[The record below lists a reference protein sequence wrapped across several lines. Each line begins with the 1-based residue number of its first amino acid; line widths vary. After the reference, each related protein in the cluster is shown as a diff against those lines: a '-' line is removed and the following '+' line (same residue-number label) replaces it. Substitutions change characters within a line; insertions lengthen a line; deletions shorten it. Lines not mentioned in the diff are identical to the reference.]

1 MTGSSPYQ
9 GAILEHFRRPR
20 NYGPLP
26 NATAEAEGSNPLC
39 GDRVRIAIA
48 FDVSHQRVADA
59 RFTANACA
67 ICIASAS
74 LLTEC
79 IRGIPLQDARA
90 LTDDTILAQLGVD
103 IPAARR
109 RCALLPLEAM
119 RRALSAGAV
128 AGAEVV
134 ALLLAAGSARRFG
147 GEQKLL
153 APVADPEGRT
163 MPLVRQ
169 SAIRLREAGV
179 ERMIVVLGRE
189 SERVR
194 ESLAGVDLEFITNE
208 SFAVGMSTSIAT
220 GVRAVLQKWP
230 HARGV
235 LIALGDQPLWDAR
248 IVSTLVE
255 TFAASRMRIVAP
267 RYRGARGNPVIFAR
281 ELADELLAID
291 GDQGARDVIEREAGR
306 VQYVDFD
313 SSAPVDI
320 DTPTDLERLSES
332 LRAPE
337 DRPE

>member
-1 MTGSSPYQ
+1 MTGSGPYQ

-48 FDVSHQRVADA
+48 LDASRQRVADA

-67 ICIASAS
+67 ICIAAAS

-79 IRGIPLQDARA
+79 IRGIPLPDASA
-90 LTDDTILAQLGVD
+90 LTEDTLLAQLGGD

-128 AGAEVV
+128 AGGSVV
-134 ALLLAAGSARRFG
+134 ALLLAAGTARRFG
-147 GEQKLL
+147 GEHKLL
-153 APVADPEGRT
+153 VPVADPDHRI

-169 SAIRLREAGV
+169 SALRLREAGV
-179 ERMIVVLGRE
+179 EQVLVVLGRE
-189 SERVR
+189 GERVR
-194 ESLAGVDLEFITNE
+194 ESLAGVDLAFVTNE
-208 SFAVGMSTSIAT
+208 SFAVGMSTSIAM

-230 HARGV
+230 HARGI
-235 LIALGDQPLWDAR
+235 LIALADQPLWEAR
-248 IVSTLVE
+248 IVSTLVD
-255 TFAASRMRIVAP
+255 TFAASPRPIVAP

-281 ELADELLAID
+281 ELADELLAIE
-291 GDQGARDVIEREAGR
+291 GDQGAREVIDREPGR
-306 VQYVDFD
+306 VEYVDFD
-313 SSAPVDI
+313 SSAPTDI
-320 DTPTDLERLSES
+320 DTPSDLERLSSS
-332 LRAPE
+332 LRAHENAPE
-337 DRPE
+337 